1 VTQILRN
8 SWLARAK
15 CLCAEGLLL
24 SIPAISVAQSVSI
37 SQYSLTSPDPRP
49 EAITTGPDGALWF
62 AEAKGGN
69 IGRITTAGV
78 ITEYAVST
86 SGTLGGITT
95 GPDGALWF
103 TRNAGGPSAVGRI
116 TTGGVITEYGI
127 PGLSFPNRIATGPD
141 GALWFTDFGGPPNKI
156 RRITTTGVITEYTI
170 SLTNGSGGL
179 LGILGITTGPDG
191 ALWFTELWA
200 NRIGRITTA
209 GVITEYAIPTPDGQ
223 PSEITTGPDGALWFT
238 ENTSNKI
245 GRITTAGAITEY
257 TLPTQDT
264 RPIGITTGPDGALWF
279 TEGGNNTNKVGRIT
293 TAGVITEYVVPTA
306 DNSKVNGIVAGP
318 DGALWFTE
326 TAGNKIGRAGL
337 SSGRL
342 SMAQLASGGAWT
354 TTITLVNT
362 GAGAPAQAVLNFL
375 DNDGSPLQL
384 PLTFPQGSSSP
395 LTASTFTGTV
405 NAGGE
410 LVIQSAAPASQSTQ
424 VGWVQILTTGS
435 ISGFA
440 VFTQAAG
447 NSLQE
452 AVIPLEIRT
461 PGGFILSFDGT
472 VNYATGVALANVAD
486 RSAKVGIVIRDD
498 TGAVL
503 LTDSIALPT
512 LGHTSFVLA
521 TSYPITMQHRGT
533 VEFDAPPNGQISVLG
548 LRFNPTGAFSS
559 IPAVAK

>member
-116 TTGGVITEYGI
+116 TTAGVITEYGI
-127 PGLSFPNRIATGPD
+127 PGLSFPNRIA
-141 GALWFTDFGGPPNKI
+141 
-156 RRITTTGVITEYTI
+156 
-170 SLTNGSGGL
+170 
-179 LGILGITTGPDG
+179 TGPDG

-362 GAGAPAQAVLNFL
+362 GAGAPAQAVLNFF

-410 LVIQSAAPASQSTQ
+410 LVIQTAAPASQSTQ

-472 VNYATGVALANVAD
+472 GNYATGVALANVAD